1 MTQAAR
7 TALSV
12 GVSAALSVLVVG
24 CAPGSPAAGAAGAA
38 GAAPSP
44 SPVPSRVGFVRK
56 PPAIRTVYPARSATA
71 TVPSVAVHTAP
82 DGPVRLG
89 LANPQ
94 PSGAPLVFLV
104 VSRRGD
110 WVEVQLPVRPNGS
123 TGWVRAG
130 DVTLAGVAYRL
141 DVQRSEHRL
150 LVYRFGT
157 LLHTYPVGIGT
168 TATPTPGG
176 TFYLKE
182 LLKPPTAD
190 GPYGPFAY
198 GLSGFSNTLTS
209 FDGGDGVIGIHGT
222 DHPELVGTDVSH
234 GCIRLRNADITVL
247 AHELPLGTPVRILT

>member
-1 MTQAAR
+1 MC
-7 TALSV
+7 
-12 GVSAALSVLVVG
+12 VLLAG
-24 CAPGSPAAGAAGAA
+24 CAPASPTAGPSSSQLPSPA
-38 GAAPSP
+38 
-44 SPVPSRVGFVRK
+44 PSRSGFVRK
-56 PPAIRTVYPARSATA
+56 PPVIRTVYPARSATA
-71 TVPSVAVHTAP
+71 IIPSVAVHTAL
-82 DGPVRLG
+82 DGPVRLS

-94 PSGAPLVFLV
+94 PSGAPLVFAV

-123 TGWVRAG
+123 TGWVRAA

-157 LLHTYPVGIGT
+157 LMHTYPVGIGT
-168 TATPTPGG
+168 TTTPTPGG

-182 LLKPPTAD
+182 LLKPPTAG

-222 DHPELVGTDVSH
+222 DHPELDGTDVSH

-247 AHELPLGTPVRILT
+247 AHELPLGTPVRILS